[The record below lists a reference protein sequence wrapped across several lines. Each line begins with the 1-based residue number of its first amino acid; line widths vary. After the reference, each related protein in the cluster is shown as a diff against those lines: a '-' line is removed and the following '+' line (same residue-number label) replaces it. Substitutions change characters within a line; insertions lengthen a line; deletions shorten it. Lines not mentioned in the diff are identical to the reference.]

1 MTPKI
6 FAGILSAALLIVF
19 VGPVVLKLKD
29 VALSIVVAIGLAMML
44 YDLWQSL
51 REKDE

>member
-6 FAGILSAALLIVF
+6 FAGILSGALLFFF
-19 VGPVVLKLKD
+19 VGPVVVKLKD
-29 VALSIVVAIGLAMML
+29 AALTAVVAIGLAMML

>member
-1 MTPKI
+1 MGPKI

-19 VGPVVLKLKD
+19 VWPVVWKLKD
-29 VALSIVVAIGLAMML
+29 AALTVVVMIGLAMML
-44 YDLWQSL
+44 YDLWGTL

>member
-1 MTPKI
+1 MTPKV
-6 FAGILSAALLIVF
+6 FAGILSAALLIFF
-19 VGPVVLKLKD
+19 VGPVVVKLKD
-29 VALSIVVAIGLAMML
+29 VALSVVVTIGLAMML